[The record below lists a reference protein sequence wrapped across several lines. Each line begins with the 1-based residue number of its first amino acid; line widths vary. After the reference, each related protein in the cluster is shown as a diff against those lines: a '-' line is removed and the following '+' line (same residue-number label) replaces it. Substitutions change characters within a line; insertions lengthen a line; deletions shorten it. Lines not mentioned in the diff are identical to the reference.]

1 MANHINRRPT
11 RLRTFAADLEAQK
24 NAQTGNEPTSKGA
37 AATPVAPTTPTP
49 VIPKTA
55 EAKLSAAVKDSV
67 SELSEKLKTELPPPQ
82 FTSPRTPVTPPT
94 KIPAFHELEKSVKA
108 IQENI
113 VVESKQEFK
122 QHKKKKKE
130 KPSQAVRA
138 NIGFD
143 TAIIT
148 DTKSDRFKLLPSM
161 LDSIRAWFKKLAA
174 ERKRKSIPKYTVAD
188 ADRRKGVIQRATS
201 KTGTIF
207 SADNETLRE
216 QIRLRQ
222 LQAEAEAAKQAEID
236 EAETIWSPFTET
248 GFSLLKAPKVVPTET
263 QNVVVSYKTSAPIPA
278 TPPAP
283 QVVTPVVV
291 PTETR
296 EEKPPAI
303 ADETATSA
311 VETDDFA
318 DERWNSAPET
328 EPAEE
333 EAYTAPTKAP
343 TYEAP
348 EPVTS
353 PKEPEAAAPRGI
365 FSAFDTNTLTVVLLI
380 TIICVVAVIF
390 ATRVIMIKIEE
401 SKTTET
407 VVKSSSLPILKT
419 EQIIDIALN
428 AQNLHLIPSL
438 LTTTIASSSATGLT
452 EYALISSAGS
462 EISPS
467 YLFELLQFNTMPI
480 LRQSLTSVHF
490 ASVER
495 SDPAVI
501 LDFTSIDAVRGGL
514 LNWESTMLN
523 DFGVLFAIPATNPLA
538 FTDEK
543 IATYDVRVARHEGE
557 IILMYSIIDSNTAII
572 TKSTE
577 DFTKIISHGITQ

>member
-24 NAQTGNEPTSKGA
+24 NAQAGNEPTSKVA
-37 AATPVAPTTPTP
+37 VATPVAPTTPAP

-55 EAKLSAAVKDSV
+55 EEKLSAAVKDSV
-67 SELSEKLKTELPPPQ
+67 SELSEKLKAELPPPQ
-82 FTSPRTPVTPPT
+82 FTTPRAPVTPPK

-122 QHKKKKKE
+122 LHKKKKKE
-130 KPSQAVRA
+130 KPSQPVRA

-148 DTKSDRFKLLPSM
+148 DTKSDRFKLFPSM

-222 LQAEAEAAKQAEID
+222 LQTEAEAAKKAEID

-248 GFSLLKAPKVVPTET
+248 GFSLLKAPTITPIET
-263 QNVVVSYKTSAPIPA
+263 KNVVVSYSTPSPISAIPTTPKTAVPAAEPVEIQSEESAPS
-278 TPPAP
+278 T
-283 QVVTPVVV
+283 TN
-291 PTETR
+291 ESSS
-296 EEKPPAI
+296 
-303 ADETATSA
+303 ADMEP
-311 VETDDFA
+311 DDFA
-318 DERWNSAPET
+318 DERWNSTPET
-328 EPAEE
+328 EPTES
-333 EAYTAPTKAP
+333 YTPPTTAPTHQP
-343 TYEAP
+343 P
-348 EPVTS
+348 ELVSST
-353 PKEPEAAAPRGI
+353 KESTAVPARGI

-380 TIICVVAVIF
+380 TLICIVAVIF

-401 SKTTET
+401 SRTTEATT
-407 VVKSSSLPILKT
+407 VSSSLPILNT

-438 LTTTIASSSATGLT
+438 LTTAVASSSATGLT
-452 EYALISSAGS
+452 EYALISGAGS

-495 SDPAVI
+495 SDPAIVI
-501 LDFTSIDAVRGGL
+501 DFTSIDAVRGGL
-514 LNWESTMLN
+514 LNWESTMMN
-523 DFGVLFAIPATNPLA
+523 DFGVLFEIPATTPLA

-543 IATYDVRVARHEGE
+543 IATHDVRVLRHEGE
-557 IILMYSIIDSNTAII
+557 TILVYGIIDSNTAII
-572 TKSTE
+572 AKSTE
-577 DFTKIISHGITQ
+577 DFTEIISHGITQ